1 MSTEIQQNGNSTN
14 GKSSPKGDNR
24 KEFWLSSFSINN
36 RISVLVLLVLVA
48 VMGIVSYLTIPKES
62 FPSINVPN
70 IFVVTIYPGVSPE
83 DMESLVTRKLEDELG
98 NISEV
103 KEMTST
109 SSEGYS
115 NINLE
120 FDPSVD
126 IEDALQKVREK
137 VDLAKPELPEDAE
150 EPTVQ
155 EINFSEFPIMNVNLS
170 GEYDEVIL
178 KEIAEDLQD
187 KIETIPSVLGV
198 DLTGGLERE
207 VQVDV
212 DLAKMKYYG
221 ITFGDI
227 ITAISQENVTI
238 PGGDI
243 SVGTKK
249 FLLRVPGQYDDTAL
263 LEDIV
268 VKGENQSPIYVRDVA
283 KVTFGFKERET
294 YSELGTAPVITL
306 GVKKRTGENILD
318 TGERT
323 KAILEEALPTLPPT
337 TTYTITNDQSV
348 QVVSMVSNLEN
359 NIISGL
365 ILVVGVLLF
374 FLGVKNSSFVGISIP
389 LSMFLSFIILSAVG
403 ITMNMIVL
411 FSLILSLGML
421 VDNAIVV
428 VENIYRYLEEG
439 YDNFEAAK
447 KGTGEVAIPIIA
459 GTMTTIAAFAP
470 MIFWPGIVGQ
480 FMSYLPKTLIITLAS
495 SLFVG
500 LVINPVICALF
511 MSVEGEEKKAT
522 LTRDGKMIVIF
533 FTSAIL
539 VIWILISGL
548 VSGISAA
555 SDNPELF
562 VSAFI
567 GGMLTL
573 SKTLLMLV
581 ILGLVFWILNKVAL
595 APIGRWWQKDGLQKV
610 IDKYE
615 QTLVWS
621 LDHRISTIVM
631 SVVVLLSSFA
641 SCIAFNPG
649 TEFFP
654 ENIPPQDVYI
664 QIETPIGSDVQF
676 TKSIVNEVRD
686 RVQNLPNIVDVTSIL
701 ATSGASITSDPGAG
715 GGGNSPHKGTVA
727 LNFVDFQEREGDV
740 FEAMEF
746 LRNHMT
752 ENIVGAKIT
761 VEKPADGPP
770 TGKPINLEISGPNMD
785 QLSSIS
791 NMILSVLEA
800 DSVFAKMDGLD
811 SNLPEARPEV
821 RVEVDRE
828 KAALYEL
835 NTNVIGMTIRQAI
848 NGVEASKFRDGKE
861 EYDIIVRLS
870 NEYRDD
876 MSTLSDLTIFHEGNQ
891 IPLSEVATWEVSD
904 GLGGINH
911 KESVR
916 VITISADVRSDY
928 QANAVLA
935 EVQGVLE
942 NYLQSLPAGYSHN
955 WTGQQQEQDESFE
968 FLGIAF
974 LIALFLIAFIL
985 VSQFNSVAKPL
996 IILSSVIMSMAGV
1009 FYGLVTFQMAFG
1021 LMAFLGIISLAGI
1034 VVNNAIVLIDY
1045 VDILR
1050 ERDGLNLRD
1059 ALIQGGKVRF
1069 RPVILTATT
1078 TALGLVPLAIGFN
1091 FDFIVLVAH
1100 PLEFFSNLHSYIYMG
1115 GEQAAWWGPMA
1126 IAVIVGLLFATALT
1140 LILVPVLYSIIE
1152 RSRRGLNK
1160 VMFGKEEPGI
1170 VKDQSALN
1178 NRNNATKELEAAI

>member
-1 MSTEIQQNGNSTN
+1 MSTDNNKNGISI
-14 GKSSPKGDNR
+14 PKEGNR
-24 KEFWLSSFSINN
+24 KEFGLTSFSINN
-36 RISVLVLLVLVA
+36 RISVLVLLFLVA
-48 VMGIVSYLTIPKES
+48 IMGVVSYLTIPKES

-70 IFVVTIYPGVSPE
+70 IFVVTVYPGVSPE
-83 DMESLVTRKLEDELG
+83 DMESLVTRKLEDELS
-98 NISEV
+98 NISDI
-103 KEMTST
+103 KKMTS
-109 SSEGYS
+109 SSAEGYS

-120 FDPSVD
+120 FEPSID

-155 EINFSEFPIMNVNLS
+155 EINFAEFPIMNVNLS
-170 GEYDEVIL
+170 GQYDEVIL
-178 KEIAEDLQD
+178 KDIAEDLQD
-187 KIETIPSVLGV
+187 RIETIPSVLGV

-212 DLAKMKYYG
+212 DLAKMKYYN
-221 ITFGDI
+221 IAFGDI
-227 ITAISQENVTI
+227 IKAISNENVTI

-249 FLLRVPGQYDDTAL
+249 FLLRVPGQYEDTKL

-268 VKGENQSPIYVRDVA
+268 IKGEDRSPIYIRDVA

-294 YSELGTAPVITL
+294 YSELDNAPVITL
-306 GVKKRTGENILD
+306 GVKKRTGQNILD
-318 TGERT
+318 TGIEV
-323 KAILEEALPTLPPT
+323 KAILEEVLPTLPPS
-337 TTYTITNDQSV
+337 TTYSITNDQTKE
-348 QVVSMVSNLEN
+348 VVSMVSNLEN

-365 ILVVGVLLF
+365 LLVVGVLLF
-374 FLGVKNSSFVGISIP
+374 FLGIKNASFVGISIP

-439 YDNFEAAK
+439 YDRFEAAK

-459 GTMTTIAAFAP
+459 GTATTIAAFAP
-470 MIFWPGIVGQ
+470 MIFWPGVVGQ

-500 LVINPVICALF
+500 LIINPVICALF
-511 MSVEGEEKKAT
+511 MTVEGTEAESKMTSKGKKI
-522 LTRDGKMIVIF
+522 LYGVF
-533 FTSAIL
+533 GVIL
-539 VIWILISGL
+539 VILLASSFISWSMLI
-548 VSGISAA
+548 
-555 SDNPELF
+555 
-562 VSAFI
+562 
-567 GGMLTL
+567 
-573 SKTLLMLV
+573 
-581 ILGLVFWILNKVAL
+581 ILGTILWASNKFVL
-595 APIGRWWQKDGLQKV
+595 LPIGRWWQKDGLNYL
-610 IDKYE
+610 ISRYE
-615 QTLVWS
+615 NSLVWA
-621 LDHRISTIVM
+621 LNNRLKVVGISVFVLAL
-631 SVVVLLSSFA
+631 SVVVL
-641 SCIAFNPG
+641 IAFNPG

-654 ENIPPQDVYI
+654 EDIPPRDVYV
-664 QIETPIGSDVQF
+664 QIETPIGSDVKF
-676 TKSIVNEVRD
+676 TKSIINEVQA
-686 RVQNLPNIVDVTSIL
+686 RVSNLPNIVDVNSVL
-701 ATSGASITSDPGAG
+701 ATSGASITADPGSS
-715 GGGNSPHKGTVA
+715 GGGNSPNKGTVA
-727 LNFVDFQEREGDV
+727 LNFVDFQERQGDV
-740 FEAMEF
+740 FKAMEF
-746 LRNHMT
+746 LRNHMS
-752 ENIVGAKIT
+752 ENIVGAKVT
-761 VEKPADGPP
+761 VEQPPNGPP
-770 TGKPINLEISGPNMD
+770 TGKPVNLEISGPSMD
-785 QLSSIS
+785 ELSKLS
-791 NMILSVLEA
+791 NEILTILEG
-800 DSVFAKMDGLD
+800 DSVFAKMDGLASD
-811 SNLPEARPEV
+811 LPEARPEI
-821 RVEVDRE
+821 RVDVDRE

-835 NTNVIGMTIRQAI
+835 STNTIGMTIRQAI

-861 EYDIIVRLS
+861 EYDIIVRL
-870 NEYRDD
+870 NDEYRDD
-876 MSTLSDLTIFHEGNQ
+876 LSTLGDLTIFDEGNQ
-891 IPLSEVATWEVSD
+891 IPLSEVATWEVKD

-911 KESVR
+911 KDSER
-916 VITISADVRSDY
+916 VITINADVRSDY

-935 EVQGVLE
+935 EVQGVLA
-942 NYLQSLPAGYSHN
+942 NYLEDIPEGYDYS

-974 LIALFLIAFIL
+974 LIAIFLIAFIL
-985 VSQFNSVAKPL
+985 VSQFNSVAKPI

-1050 ERDGLNLRD
+1050 SRDGYNLRD
-1059 ALIQGGKVRF
+1059 ALVQAGKIRF

-1091 FDFIVLVAH
+1091 FDFIVLVGQ
-1100 PLEFFSNLHSYIYMG
+1100 PFEFFSNISSYVYMG

-1126 IAVIVGLLFATALT
+1126 IAVIVGLLFATLLT
-1140 LILVPVLYSIIE
+1140 LILVPVLYSLIE

-1170 VKDQSALN
+1170 IKDQSELN
-1178 NRNNATKELEAAI
+1178 GTGKSKEVEPAMV

>member
-1 MSTEIQQNGNSTN
+1 MSTDQQQNGQNSN
-14 GKSSPKGDNR
+14 GASLPDKENR
-24 KEFWLSSFSINN
+24 KEFWLSTFSINN
-36 RISVLVLLVLVA
+36 RISVLVLIILVA
-48 VMGIVSYLTIPKES
+48 VMGVVSYINIPKES
-62 FPSINVPN
+62 FPSINIPN
-70 IFVVTIYPGVSPE
+70 IFVVTVYPGVSPE
-83 DMESLVTRKLEDELG
+83 DMESLITRKLEDELS
-98 NISEV
+98 NISDV
-103 KEMTST
+103 KTMTST

-115 NINLE
+115 NINME
-120 FDPSVD
+120 FEPSVD

-150 EPTVQ
+150 DPVVQ
-155 EINFSEFPIMNVNLS
+155 EINLSEFPIMNVNLS
-170 GEYDEVIL
+170 GKYDEEIL

-187 KIETIPSVLGV
+187 KIEAIPSVLGV
-198 DLTGGLERE
+198 DLTGALERE

-221 ITFGDI
+221 IAFGEI
-227 ITAISQENVTI
+227 IGAISAENVTV

-249 FLLRVPGQYDDTAL
+249 FLLRVPGQYEDPAL

-268 VKGENQSPIYVRDVA
+268 IKGENQSPIYIRDVA
-283 KVTFGFKERET
+283 DVTFGFKERET

-306 GVKKRTGENILD
+306 GIKKRTGENILE

-323 KAILEEALPTLPPT
+323 KAILDEALKTLPPT
-337 TTYTITNDQSV
+337 TTYKITNDQSV
-348 QVVSMVSNLEN
+348 DVVNMVSNLEN

-374 FLGVKNSSFVGISIP
+374 FLGVRNASFVGISIP
-389 LSMFLSFIILSAVG
+389 LSMFLSFIVLSAIG

-428 VENIYRYLEEG
+428 VENIYRYIEEG

-447 KGTGEVAIPIIA
+447 KGTGEVAVPIIA

-470 MIFWPGIVGQ
+470 MVFWPGVVGQ
-480 FMSYLPKTLIITLAS
+480 FMSYLPKTLIITLSS

-500 LVINPVICALF
+500 LIINPVICALF
-511 MSVEGEEKKAT
+511 MKVDGQENRAT
-522 LTRDGKMIVIF
+522 LTRSGKRILFGAVAF
-533 FTSAIL
+533 FA
-539 VIWILISGL
+539 LIALLS
-548 VSGISAA
+548 S
-555 SDNPELF
+555 F
-562 VSAFI
+562 VSWMMVI
-567 GGMLTL
+567 
-573 SKTLLMLV
+573 
-581 ILGLVFWILNKVAL
+581 ILGVAFWLSNKYFLEPV
-595 APIGRWWQKDGLQKV
+595 GRWWQREGLNNV
-610 IDKYE
+610 LDKYE
-615 QTLVWS
+615 LSLVWA
-621 LDHRISTIVM
+621 LDHRKSTIVISILALLS
-631 SVVVLLSSFA
+631 SVVVLM
-641 SCIAFNPG
+641 AFNPG

-654 ENIPPQDVYI
+654 EDIPPKDVYV
-664 QIETPIGSDVQF
+664 QVETPIGSDVDF
-676 TKSIVNEVRD
+676 TKSIVDQVRN
-686 RVQNLPNIVDVTSIL
+686 RVENLPNYVDVNSVL
-701 ATSGASITSDPGAG
+701 STSGASITADPGSG
-715 GGGNSPHKGTVA
+715 GGGNTPNKGTVA

-761 VEKPADGPP
+761 VEQPPNGPP
-770 TGKPINLEISGPNMD
+770 TGKPVNLEIYGSNME
-785 QLSSIS
+785 QLSTIS
-791 NMILSVLEA
+791 DRVLTILEE
-800 DSVFAKMDGLD
+800 DSVFAKMDGLE
-811 SNLPEARPEV
+811 SNLPEPRPEV

-835 NTNVIGMTIRQAI
+835 STNVIGMTIRQAI

-870 NEYRDD
+870 DEYRDD
-876 MSTLSDLTIFHEGNQ
+876 MSTLGDLTIFQEGNQ

-911 KESVR
+911 KDSER
-916 VITISADVRSDY
+916 VITISADVRSGY

-935 EVQGVLE
+935 EVQGVLS
-942 NYLQSLPAGYSHN
+942 NYLQDLPEGYN
-955 WTGQQQEQDESFE
+955 YGWTGQQQEQDESFE
-968 FLGIAF
+968 FLGVAF
-974 LIALFLIAFIL
+974 LIALFLITFIL

-1059 ALIQGGKVRF
+1059 ALIQAGKIRF
-1069 RPVILTATT
+1069 RPVILTAITT
-1078 TALGLVPLAIGFN
+1078 TLGLVPLAIGFN
-1091 FDFIVLVAH
+1091 FDFIVLVGS
-1100 PLEFFSNLHSYIYMG
+1100 PIEFFTNLGSYIYMG

-1126 IAVIVGLLFATALT
+1126 IAVIVGLTFATALT
-1140 LILVPVLYSIIE
+1140 LILVPVLYSVIE
-1152 RSRRGLNK
+1152 RTRRSLNNT
-1160 VMFGKEEPGI
+1160 MFGTTEPGI
-1170 VKDQSALN
+1170 IKDQSELN
-1178 NRNNATKELEAAI
+1178 GESKEKAVLESTPG

>member
-1 MSTEIQQNGNSTN
+1 MSTERHTN
-14 GKSSPKGDNR
+14 GSAEDKLSLPKESER
-24 KEFWLSSFSINN
+24 KEFKLTSFSINN
-36 RISVLVLLVLVA
+36 RISVLVLVALVGI
-48 VMGIVSYLTIPKES
+48 MGIVSYLTIPKES
-62 FPSINVPN
+62 FPSINIPN

-98 NISEV
+98 NISDV
-103 KEMTST
+103 KTMTST

-115 NINLE
+115 SINME
-120 FDPSVD
+120 FSPNVD

-150 EPTVQ
+150 EPVVQ
-155 EINFSEFPIMNVNLS
+155 EINFAEFPIMNVNLS

-178 KEIAEDLQD
+178 KDIAEDLQD
-187 KIETIPSVLGV
+187 KIEMIPSVLGV

-207 VQVDV
+207 VQVNV
-212 DLAKMKYYG
+212 DLAKMKYYN

-227 ITAISQENVTI
+227 IQAISQENVTI

-243 SVGTKK
+243 SVGTKN
-249 FLLRVPGQYDDTAL
+249 FLLRVPGQYTDTKP

-268 VKGENQSPIYVRDVA
+268 VKGEEQSPIYVRDVA
-283 KVTFGFKERET
+283 EVYFGFKERET
-294 YSELGTAPVITL
+294 YSELQGAPVITL
-306 GVKKRTGENILD
+306 GVKKRTGENILETTD
-318 TGERT
+318 QV
-323 KAILEEALPTLPPT
+323 KAILDEELKTLPPT
-337 TTYTITNDQSV
+337 TRYTITNDQSV
-348 QVVSMVSNLEN
+348 DVVNMVSNLEN

-365 ILVVGVLLF
+365 TLVVGVLLF
-374 FLGVKNSSFVGISIP
+374 FLGVRNSSFVGISIP
-389 LSMFLSFIILSAVG
+389 LSMFLSFIILGAVG
-403 ITMNMIVL
+403 ITMNMVVL

-470 MIFWPGIVGQ
+470 MVFWPGIVGQ

-500 LVINPVICALF
+500 LIINPVICALF
-511 MSVEGEEKKAT
+511 MKVDGQEGRAN
-522 LTRDGKMIVIF
+522 LTKNGKRVLVGVVSFFLVIF
-533 FTSAIL
+533 LATSFVSWMMIIVLIAIL
-539 VIWILISGL
+539 WALNKYVL
-548 VSGISAA
+548 
-555 SDNPELF
+555 DP
-562 VSAFI
+562 I
-567 GGMLTL
+567 GKWWQREG
-573 SKTLLMLV
+573 
-581 ILGLVFWILNKVAL
+581 LNKV
-595 APIGRWWQKDGLQKV
+595 
-610 IDKYE
+610 IDRYE
-615 QTLVWS
+615 RSLVWA
-621 LDHRISTIVM
+621 LNNRFKTLGI
-631 SVVVLLSSFA
+631 SVVVLISSFIVL
-641 SCIAFNPG
+641 SAFNPG

-654 ENIPPQDVYI
+654 EDIPPRDIYVQV
-664 QIETPIGSDVQF
+664 ETPIGSDVTF
-676 TKSIVNEVRD
+676 TKA
-686 RVQNLPNIVDVTSIL
+686 IVDEVKARIPNMPQAGDLNSVL
-701 ATSGASITSDPGAG
+701 ATSGASITADPGGG
-715 GGGNSPHKGTVA
+715 GGGNSSNKGTVA

-740 FEAMEF
+740 FAAMEF
-746 LRNHMT
+746 LRDHMSD
-752 ENIVGAKIT
+752 NIVGAKVT
-761 VEKPADGPP
+761 VEQPPNGPP
-770 TGKPINLEISGPNMD
+770 TGKPVNLEISGPDMD
-785 QLSSIS
+785 QLTLIS
-791 NMILSVLEA
+791 NSVLKILED
-800 DSVFAKMDGLD
+800 DSVFAKMDGLE

-835 NTNVIGMTIRQAI
+835 NTNMIGMTIRQAI
-848 NGVEASKFRDGKE
+848 NGVEASKFRDGKD
-861 EYDIIVRLS
+861 EYDIIVRL
-870 NEYRDD
+870 NDEYRDD
-876 MSTLSDLTIFHEGNQ
+876 LSTLGDLTISHEGNQ
-891 IPLSEVATWEVSD
+891 IPLSEVASWEIND

-911 KESVR
+911 KESER
-916 VITISADVRSDY
+916 VITISADVRAGL

-935 EVQGVLE
+935 EVQEVLSS
-942 NYLQSLPAGYSHN
+942 YLATLPAGYAFS

-974 LIALFLIAFIL
+974 LIAVFLISFIL

-1050 ERDGLNLRD
+1050 ERDGLSLRE
-1059 ALIQGGKVRF
+1059 ALIQAGKIRF
-1069 RPVILTATT
+1069 RPVILTAITT
-1078 TALGLVPLAIGFN
+1078 TLGLVPLAIGFN
-1091 FDFIVLVAH
+1091 FDFIVLVSD
-1100 PLEFFSNLHSYIYMG
+1100 PIEFFTHLSSYIYMG
-1115 GEQAAWWGPMA
+1115 GEQATWWGPMA

-1140 LILVPVLYSIIE
+1140 LILVPVLYSLIE

-1170 VKDQSALN
+1170 IKDQSALN
-1178 NRNNATKELEAAI
+1178 VNGTPEGMLESTTA